1 MLTRRTLLIVPLAF
15 AATALF
21 GQPKLD
27 EVAERTRRT
36 FEVPGLAVAIVKDGQ
51 AVFAKGYGVRRLG
64 EDAPVTKDTL
74 FGIASNTKAFTAA
87 ALAILVDEGK
97 LAWDDR
103 VVDHLPHFQMAD
115 PYVTREMTV
124 RDLLVHR
131 SGLGL
136 GAGDL
141 LYWPQSDFTSDE
153 IVKRLRYV
161 PLATSFRS
169 KYAYDNAL
177 YLVAGKVVQ
186 AASGMPWEQ
195 FVKDR
200 IFTPLGM
207 KNSVTQYGH
216 LPKGANVAIAHAKEG
231 DRLVP
236 IPQTS
241 FDNNAPAGSIIA
253 SVDELTQWMILQLR
267 RGDLGGGKR
276 LFSEKQANEMWT
288 PHTIMPIGN
297 PPPSM
302 AATKP
307 NFQTYALGWMVSDFK
322 GHRIVHHTGGLAG
335 MVSRTM
341 LVPDMNLGVVVLTN
355 AEVRGGFDAMVYTAL
370 DHYLGGTPTDWVTAL
385 KAAQDKRE
393 AEAKAAMGKAAA
405 QRAAASKPSLAL
417 ASYAGRYRDAWYG
430 DVLVEETGGSLGMR
444 FTHSPALTGK
454 LEHYQYDTFIV
465 RWGDRTMLA
474 DAYVTFTLTAEGT
487 IAMATMKAVSPLTDF
502 SFDFHDLLLRPVAK
516 DAKPY

>member
-1 MLTRRTLLIVPLAF
+1 MTLMGPLF
-15 AATALF
+15 AAATVLF
-21 GQPKLD
+21 AQPNLD
-27 EVAERTRRT
+27 EVAERTRKT

-51 AVFAKGYGVRRLG
+51 VVLAKGYGVRKLG
-64 EDAPVTKDTL
+64 ESAPVTKETL

-97 LAWDDR
+97 LTWDDR
-103 VVDHLPHFQMAD
+103 VIDHLPHFQMAD

-186 AASGMPWEQ
+186 AVSGMPWEQ
-195 FVKDR
+195 FVKER
-200 IFTPLGM
+200 IFSPLGM

-216 LPKGANVAIAHAKEG
+216 LPQGANVAIAHAK
-231 DRLVP
+231 DNDKLVP

-253 SVDELTQWMILQLR
+253 SVDELTRWMILQLK
-267 RGDLGGGKR
+267 RGELGGGKR

-297 PPPSM
+297 PPP
-302 AATKP
+302 ALAVTKP
-307 NFQTYALGWMVSDFK
+307 NFQTYALGWIVSDYR
-322 GHRIVHHTGGLAG
+322 GHKIVHHTGGLAG

-355 AEVRGGFDAMVYTAL
+355 AEVRGGFDSMVYSVL
-370 DHYLGGTPTDWVTAL
+370 DHYLGGSPTDWVAAL

-393 AEAKAAMGKAAA
+393 AEAKTLTAKAAA
-405 QRAAASKPSLAL
+405 QRAANSKPSLPP
-417 ASYAGRYRDAWYG
+417 SQYAGRYRDAWYG
-430 DVLVEETGGSLGMR
+430 DVVVEESNGKLMMR
-444 FTHSPALTGK
+444 FTHSQALTGK
-454 LEHYQYDTFIV
+454 LEHFQHDTFIA

-474 DAYVTFTLTAEGT
+474 DAYVTFSLTAEGS
-487 IAMATMKAVSPLTDF
+487 IERVTMKAVSPLTDF
-502 SFDFHDLLLRPVAK
+502 SFDFHDLLLKPVAK